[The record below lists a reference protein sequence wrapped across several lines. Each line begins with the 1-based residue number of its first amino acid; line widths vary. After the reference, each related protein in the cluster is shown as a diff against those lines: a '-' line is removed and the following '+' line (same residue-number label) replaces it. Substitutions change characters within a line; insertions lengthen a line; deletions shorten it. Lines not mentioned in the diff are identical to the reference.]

1 MKKSYMIIGVIL
13 IILLA
18 FIFFFIGNYNSLVT
32 LSENVDNKY
41 ADIEVQLE
49 RRADLIPNLVNTV
62 KGYASHE
69 EKVMDDVLK
78 ARENLMNAKGVEEQA
93 EANDELTTAIDK
105 LMIVVENY
113 PDLKASTNF
122 INECKNRANANRL
135 GKIVV
140 DGNTISNSDNLQ
152 SFSINSG
159 CYVDGN
165 IIGSVVVKK
174 LSANFIATPENIDL
188 VDKEIQ
194 AQVGVKFADNTTEYI
209 NLGNYVIERPEDEQT
224 VNMQSITAYDNLYTN
239 LDKSYV
245 CGIDYENPD
254 ETITLAD
261 LYEDVCSLSNL
272 NLAKKETTFL
282 NSNIPITANP
292 FTNGEKNRTVLQTIA
307 KIACSWVEISVDDNQ
322 IELCWLSQNSEPDYI
337 FQKNDY
343 SELTGGKIQYGPI
356 NNVVIKNS
364 QIDDENVSKSDAESI
379 LENGEH
385 SVVISEDY
393 ILYNAELRN
402 QAITAIFN
410 RLSGLKYT
418 DASIISYYGKP
429 FLKLGY
435 KIRVYIDDGNYVD
448 TYVLNHDFQYDGTF
462 YSKVSGNALTEQ
474 EIKTKQDVSL
484 AEALSNT
491 QIEVNKQK
499 AEIRSTV
506 TKVNNLNTTI
516 NNNYQ
521 ELNEKLNG
529 YATEDSVNQVIN
541 TVEEVQTSTEQAI
554 NIIEDIQ
561 VKGYEATNKENGQ
574 AESLKVALEATA
586 RGIKFLNV
594 DLYKSDATV
603 WVAKNDTEIYPPFNA
618 IEGLGDTV
626 AKAIVA
632 EREKQ
637 PFISIEDVQK
647 RGKVSKT
654 LIDKMTEMGILK
666 DLPDSNQLSLF

>member
-1 MKKSYMIIGVIL
+1 M
-13 IILLA
+13 
-18 FIFFFIGNYNSLVT
+18 
-32 LSENVDNKY
+32 
-41 ADIEVQLE
+41 
-49 RRADLIPNLVNTV
+49 
-62 KGYASHE
+62 
-69 EKVMDDVLK
+69 
-78 ARENLMNAKGVEEQA
+78 
-93 EANDELTTAIDK
+93 
-105 LMIVVENY
+105 
-113 PDLKASTNF
+113 ASTNF

-561 VKGYEATNKENGQ
+561 VNGVSQVRTENNFTFNKEGLTIDETNAPVKNQLDTYGMEIQ
-574 AESLKVALEATA
+574 DKTGSSSKTQFFSGYVDEEMADKTPELEKYQNQTVTYSNNFIFEQYLQSKNA
-586 RGIKFLNV
+586 RL
-594 DLYKSDATV
+594 
-603 WVAKNDTEIYPPFNA
+603 
-618 IEGLGDTV
+618 
-626 AKAIVA
+626 
-632 EREKQ
+632 
-637 PFISIEDVQK
+637 EDVEDQVY
-647 RGKVSKT
+647 GK
-654 LIDKMTEMGILK
+654 GIGIFITGGG
-666 DLPDSNQLSLF
+666 N